1 MDHTIRITFRSILG
15 RNPARE
21 DAFPNVSRAIG
32 WLDPCAVS
40 IDMPSFSIEVLG
52 VAVLTGVLWT
62 LVRRSRRKTVLD
74 NIPGPP
80 SESWLNGSLDQ
91 LMNRKAWD
99 FNRHIAET
107 YGSVSRIKGTFGSNA
122 LFVYDPK
129 ALHHILIK
137 DQHTYEEPNS
147 VIEANKVL
155 FGEGLFTTHGER
167 HRHHRKML
175 NPVFSINHM
184 REMVHIFYEVSH
196 KLENTLVKMTERGP
210 KEVDI
215 LGWNTRLAME
225 LIGQSGLGYTFDT
238 LEEGAIPHPFANAS
252 KQLIPMSGDSPAIM
266 SEWVV
271 PTMTRIG
278 SPRFRRFL
286 VNCMPFKLVR
296 TLRDILD
303 TIHSTAFEILESKKK
318 ALREGDGALAEHIG
332 HGKDIISILMKA
344 NMEASR
350 DERLTDAELLGQIT
364 SLTFAAT
371 DTTSGALSRILHI
384 LSTHR
389 DYQTKVREEIRNAKK
404 ENGGEDIGYDTL
416 VSLPLLD
423 AICRETLRLYPPIS
437 NLFRTAVSDIV
448 LPLSEPIKGL
458 NGEEINEIPVPKN
471 TSICVSILA
480 SNRNPKLWGP
490 DSYEWKPERWLNPLP
505 QPLIDA
511 HIPGVYSHLM
521 TFLGGGRS
529 CIGFKFSQ
537 LEMKVVLALLLDKL
551 EFSPSDKSVVWHM
564 TGIVTPHENFESK
577 YPILPI
583 VISRAD

>member
-1 MDHTIRITFRSILG
+1 MPSL
-15 RNPARE
+15 
-21 DAFPNVSRAIG
+21 
-32 WLDPCAVS
+32 S
-40 IDMPSFSIEVLG
+40 IDALG
-52 VAVLTGVLWT
+52 VALLAGVLWT
-62 LVRRSRRKTVLD
+62 LIRRSRKAVLD

-80 SESWLNGSLDQ
+80 SESWLNGSLNQ

-107 YGSVSRIKGTFGSNA
+107 YGGVSRIKGIFGSNA

-137 DQHTYEEPNS
+137 VKSPSTLLGYYSLNDPRFMQDQYTYEEPDS
-147 VIEANKVL
+147 VIESNKIL
-155 FGEGLFTTHGER
+155 FGEGLFTSLGER

-184 REMVHIFYEVSH
+184 REMGERSISTCGSFITHSPSRPKVPIFYDVSH

-238 LEEGAIPHPFANAS
+238 LQEGAIPHPFANAS

-266 SEWVV
+266 AVWVV

-286 VNCMPFKLVR
+286 VNCMPFKIVR

-318 ALREGDGALAEHIG
+318 ALREGDEALAEHIG

-344 NMEASR
+344 NMEASG

-371 DTTSGALSRILHI
+371 DTTSGALSRILHL
-384 LSTHR
+384 LSTHK
-389 DYQTKVREEIRNAKK
+389 DYQSKVREEIRNAKK
-404 ENGGEDIGYDTL
+404 ENGGEDIEYDTL

-423 AICRETLRLYPPIS
+423 AICRETLRLYPPVS

-458 NGEEINEIPVPKN
+458 NGDEIHEVAIPKD
-471 TSICVSILA
+471 TQICVSILA
-480 SNRNPKLWGP
+480 SNRNPKLWGS

-505 QPLIDA
+505 QPLVDA
-511 HIPGVYSHLM
+511 HIPGVYSH
-521 TFLGGGRS
+521 F
-529 CIGFKFSQ
+529 GFKFSQ
-537 LEMKVVLALLLDKL
+537 LEMKVALALLLDKL
-551 EFSPSDKSVVWHM
+551 EFSPSDKNVVWHM
-564 TGIVTPHENFESK
+564 TGIVTPHESFESK
-577 YPILPI
+577 YPSLPI